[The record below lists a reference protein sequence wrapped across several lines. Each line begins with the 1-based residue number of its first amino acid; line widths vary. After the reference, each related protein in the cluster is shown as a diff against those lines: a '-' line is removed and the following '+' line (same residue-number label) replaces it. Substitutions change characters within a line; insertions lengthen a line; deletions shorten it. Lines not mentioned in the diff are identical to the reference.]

1 MRAGRKSA
9 MWAAGV
15 AVAAIVF
22 VNGCAEQRS
31 SMSSKM
37 ESASASTG
45 TVLSGSQEVPAVNT
59 QASGVSTIQVIGDKT
74 VIGSVKTTGVTGTAA
89 HIHMAPSGQNG
100 PVIIPLVKSG
110 DDTWSVPGNTV
121 LSSAQFDAFRNGQLY
136 VNVHSA
142 ANPGG
147 EIRAQ
152 LKP

>member
-9 MWAAGV
+9 MWTAGV

-121 LSSAQFDAFRNGQLY
+121 LSSAQFDAFRAGNLY
-136 VNVHSA
+136 INVHSA

>member
-89 HIHMAPSGQNG
+89 HIHMAPSGQTG

>member
-22 VNGCAEQRS
+22 VNGCAEQRA

-37 ESASASTG
+37 ESAAASTG

-59 QASGVSTIQVIGDKT
+59 QASGVSTITVVGDKVMT
-74 VIGSVKTTGVTGTAA
+74 GSVKTTGITGSAA
-89 HIHMAPSGQNG
+89 HIHMAASGQNG
-100 PVIIPLVKSG
+100 PVIIPLAKSG

-121 LSSAQFDAFRNGQLY
+121 LSSAQFDAYRAGNLY

-142 ANPGG
+142 ANPSG

>member
-1 MRAGRKSA
+1 

-15 AVAAIVF
+15 AVAAIIF

>member
-1 MRAGRKSA
+1 

>member
-1 MRAGRKSA
+1 

-37 ESASASTG
+37 ESAAASTG
-45 TVLSGSQEVPAVNT
+45 MALSGSQEVPAVNT
-59 QASGVSTIQVIGDKT
+59 QASGVSTIAVIGDKT
-74 VIGSVKTTGVTGTAA
+74 VTGSVKTTGITGTAA
-89 HIHMAPSGQNG
+89 HIHMAASGQNG

-110 DDTWSVPGNTV
+110 DDTWSVPGTTV
-121 LSSAQFDAFRNGQLY
+121 LSSSQFDAYRAGNLY

-142 ANPGG
+142 AHPGG

-152 LKP
+152 LAAK